1 MKEKFNIEG
10 MTCAACQS
18 HVDKAVRK
26 VEGVND
32 VSVNLLTNSMVVDF
46 DDNLDIKKI
55 NDAVDKAGY
64 KSYLAN
70 NDKKEEII
78 DDDNELKKMIK
89 RLIYSL
95 VLLVP
100 LFYIGMA
107 YMNGWPLGDL
117 ANNPLIVGLI
127 MMILSFVIML
137 INKAFFISGFKSSI
151 HLSFNMDTLVALGS
165 GVAFIYS
172 LILYFIM
179 LHDANMMNMD
189 VVMRL
194 SMNISFET
202 AGMVPT
208 LITIGKTLE
217 AYSKGKTTNALKS
230 LLKLKP
236 KKATILKDDK
246 EVEVLAKDVNV
257 GDIFIVKPGDAIP
270 VDGKVI
276 SGDGAVD
283 EQALTGESLPVDK
296 AKGDNVFSA
305 TINQNGILKCEA
317 TKRLEDTTFSQI
329 IKMVEDANAT
339 KAKISKIADKVAGVF
354 VPVVIGVALIVFTL
368 WMIFGGSFVEGLGN
382 TTLLS
387 YSIERAISVLV
398 ISCPCALGLATPVA
412 IMVGSG
418 KGAKSGILYK
428 SAEILEEAGKVD
440 FVLLDKTGTI
450 TKGEPEIVDIINIEF
465 DKDELIKLAISLEAN
480 SNHPLA
486 KAIVNYKDIDKYDVS
501 DFVSLAG
508 KGVAGVINK
517 KRIYGMNMKS
527 ANEIADIDNKY
538 LLAGEELAKKG
549 ATPMYFIYDDKLI
562 GIIAVADV
570 IKEDSILAIKEMK
583 NIGITPIMLTGDNKN
598 TAAYIA
604 SLVGIDN
611 YISDVLPDGKMNI
624 VKELKKQGKV
634 MMIGDGIN
642 DAVAL
647 SEANVGVAIGAGT
660 DVAIDSAEIVLVK
673 SSLMD
678 AVRAIKI
685 SRYTLLNIKENL
697 FWAFFY
703 NLIMIPIAAGALS
716 GIGLA
721 KLKPWYGALAM
732 SLSSVTVV
740 LNALRINL
748 FNVDKKRR
756 KRKNKDINLEFI
768 NNKEEN
774 KMNKLVISVDGM
786 MCMHCAKRVEDA
798 CKSVSGI
805 VDAKVSLDD
814 KNVTVSANKEINKA
828 ELVKAI
834 VNAGYEAK

>member
-10 MTCAACQS
+10 MTCAACQA

-26 VEGVND
+26 VEGVKD

-46 DDNLDIKKI
+46 DDNLDVNKI
-55 NDAVDKAGY
+55 NEAVDKAGY

-70 NDKKEEII
+70 KQKEEKI
-78 DDDNELKKMIK
+78 DDSKELKGLIK
-89 RLIYSL
+89 RLIYSS

-117 ANNPLIVGLI
+117 AKNPLLVGII
-127 MMILSFVIML
+127 MMFLSLVIMI

-172 LILYFIM
+172 FILYLIM
-179 LHDANMMNMD
+179 LYDANMMNMD
-189 VVMRL
+189 AVMRL

-217 AYSKGKTTNALKS
+217 AYSKGKTTNALKA

-236 KKATILKDDK
+236 KKATIIKDDQEI
-246 EVEVLAKDVNV
+246 EVDANAVNV
-257 GDIFIVKPGDAIP
+257 GDIFIVKPGEAIP
-270 VDGKVI
+270 VDGVVI
-276 SGDGAVD
+276 SGYGAVD

-296 AKGDNVFSA
+296 GDGDNVFSA
-305 TINQNGILKCEA
+305 TINQNGVLKCKA
-317 TKRLEDTTFSQI
+317 LKKLEDTTFSQI

-354 VPVVIGVALIVFTL
+354 VPVVIGIALVTFTL
-368 WMIFGGSFVEGLGN
+368 WMMLGGSFVEGLGN

-418 KGAKSGILYK
+418 KGARNGILFK

-440 FVLLDKTGTI
+440 YVLLDKTGTI
-450 TKGEPEIVDIINIEF
+450 TKGKPEVTDIIEIDY
-465 DKDELIKLAISLEAN
+465 DKEELLKLAISLENN
-480 SNHPLA
+480 SSHPLA
-486 KAIVNYKDIDKYDVS
+486 KAISGYKDIDKYEVS
-501 DFVSLAG
+501 EFVSLPG

-517 KRIYGMNMKS
+517 KRIYGMNLKS
-527 ANEIADIDNKY
+527 ASELTSISNEYQALGD
-538 LLAGEELAKKG
+538 ELSKKG
-549 ATPMYFIYDDKLI
+549 KTPMYFIYDDKLI

-570 IKEDSILAIKEMK
+570 IKEDSIEAIKEMK
-583 NIGITPIMLTGDNKN
+583 NVGVTPIMLTGDNKN

-611 YISDVLPDGKMNI
+611 YISDVLPDGKMSI

-660 DVAIDSAEIVLVK
+660 DVAIDSAEIVLIK

-748 FNVDKKRR
+748 FNPDKKRK
-756 KRKNKDINLEFI
+756 KRAYKNVDMTNIKI
-768 NNKEEN
+768 EEE
-774 KMNKLVISVDGM
+774 KSMKSLVIEVEGM

-798 CKSVSGI
+798 CKSVTG
-805 VDAKVSLDD
+805 VEGAKVSLDD
-814 KNVTVSANKEINKA
+814 KNVTVTSNGEIDKEA
-828 ELVKAI
+828 VVKAI
-834 VNAGYEAK
+834 IEAGYEAK

>member
-10 MTCAACQS
+10 MTCAACQA

-26 VEGVND
+26 VEGVKD
-32 VSVNLLTNSMVVDF
+32 VNVNLLTNSMVVDF
-46 DDNLDIKKI
+46 DDNLDVNKI
-55 NDAVDKAGY
+55 NEAVDKAGY

-70 NDKKEEII
+70 KQKEEKI
-78 DDDNELKKMIK
+78 DDSKELKGLIK
-89 RLIYSL
+89 RLIYSS

-117 ANNPLIVGLI
+117 AKNPLLVGII
-127 MMILSFVIML
+127 MMFLSLVIMI

-172 LILYFIM
+172 FILYLIM
-179 LHDANMMNMD
+179 LYDANMMNMD
-189 VVMRL
+189 AVMRL

-217 AYSKGKTTNALKS
+217 AYSKGKTTNALKA

-236 KKATILKDDK
+236 KKATIIKDDQEI
-246 EVEVLAKDVNV
+246 EVDANAVNV
-257 GDIFIVKPGDAIP
+257 GDIFIVKPGEAIP
-270 VDGKVI
+270 VDGVVI
-276 SGDGAVD
+276 SGYGAVD

-296 AKGDNVFSA
+296 GDGDNVFSA
-305 TINQNGILKCEA
+305 TINQNGVLKCKA
-317 TKRLEDTTFSQI
+317 LKKLEDTTFSQI

-354 VPVVIGVALIVFTL
+354 VPVVIGIALVTFTL
-368 WMIFGGSFVEGLGN
+368 WMMLGGSFVEGLGN

-418 KGAKSGILYK
+418 KGARNGILFK

-440 FVLLDKTGTI
+440 YVLLDKTGTI
-450 TKGEPEIVDIINIEF
+450 TKGKPEVTDIIEIDY
-465 DKDELIKLAISLEAN
+465 DKEELLKLAISLENN
-480 SNHPLA
+480 SSHPLA
-486 KAIVNYKDIDKYDVS
+486 KAISGYKDIDKYEVS
-501 DFVSLAG
+501 EFVSLPG

-517 KRIYGMNMKS
+517 KRIYGMNLKS
-527 ANEIADIDNKY
+527 ASELTSISNEYQALGD
-538 LLAGEELAKKG
+538 ELSKKG
-549 ATPMYFIYDDKLI
+549 KTPMYFIYDDKLI

-570 IKEDSILAIKEMK
+570 IKEDSIEAIKEMK
-583 NIGITPIMLTGDNKN
+583 NVGVTPIMLTGDNKN

-611 YISDVLPDGKMNI
+611 YISDVLPDGKMSI

-660 DVAIDSAEIVLVK
+660 DVAIDSAEIVLIK

-748 FNVDKKRR
+748 FNPDKKRK
-756 KRKNKDINLEFI
+756 KRAYKNVDMTNIKI
-768 NNKEEN
+768 EEE
-774 KMNKLVISVDGM
+774 KSMKSLVIEVEGM

-798 CKSVSGI
+798 CKSVTG
-805 VDAKVSLDD
+805 VEGAKVSLDD
-814 KNVTVSANKEINKA
+814 KNVTVTSNGEIDKEA
-828 ELVKAI
+828 VVKAI
-834 VNAGYEAK
+834 IEAGYEAK

>member
-10 MTCAACQS
+10 MTCAACQA

-26 VEGVND
+26 VDGVKD

-46 DDNLDIKKI
+46 ADDLDVAKI

-70 NDKKEEII
+70 KKETEEVEPE
-78 DDDNELKKMIK
+78 NKELKGLIK
-89 RLIYSL
+89 RLIYSSI
-95 VLLVP
+95 LLVP

-107 YMNGWPLGDL
+107 YMNNWPLGDL
-117 ANNPLIVGLI
+117 AKNPLLVGIILMFLSLI
-127 MMILSFVIML
+127 IMI
-137 INKAFFISGFKSSI
+137 INKAFFISGFKSTI

-165 GVAFIYS
+165 GVAFTYS
-172 LILYFIM
+172 FILYLIM

-189 VVMRL
+189 NVMRL

-217 AYSKGKTTNALKS
+217 AYSKGKTTNALKA

-236 KKATILKDDK
+236 KKATIISGDK
-246 EVEVLAKDVNV
+246 EVEVNASDVNV
-257 GDIFIVKPGDAIP
+257 GDIFIVRPGEAIP
-270 VDGKVI
+270 VDGEVI
-276 SGDGAVD
+276 SGDGAID

-296 AKGDNVFSA
+296 NIGDNVYSA
-305 TINQNGILKCEA
+305 TINQNGVLKCRA
-317 TKRLEDTTFSQI
+317 LKRLEDTTFSQI

-354 VPVVIGVALIVFTL
+354 VPVVIGIALIVFTF
-368 WMIFGGSFVEGLGN
+368 WMIFGGSFVENLGN

-418 KGAKSGILYK
+418 KGAKNGILFK
-428 SAEILEEAGKVD
+428 SAEILEEAGKAD
-440 FVLLDKTGTI
+440 YVLLDKTGTI
-450 TKGEPEIVDIINIEF
+450 TKGKPEVTDIIEIDY
-465 DKDELIKLAISLEAN
+465 DKEELLKLAISLENN
-480 SNHPLA
+480 SLHPLA
-486 KAIVNYKDIDKYDVS
+486 KAIVNYKDVDKYEVS
-501 DFVSLAG
+501 EFVSLPG

-517 KRIYGMNMKS
+517 KRIYGMNLKS
-527 ANEIADIDNKY
+527 AIELTKIDDKY
-538 LLAGEELAKKG
+538 VTLGDELSKKG
-549 ATPMYFIYDDKLI
+549 KTPMYFIYDDKLI

-570 IKEDSILAIKEMK
+570 IKEDSIKAIEEMK
-583 NIGITPIMLTGDNKN
+583 NIGVTPIMLTGDNKN

-611 YISDVLPDGKMNI
+611 YISDVLPDGKMEI
-624 VKELKKQGKV
+624 VKKLKSQGKV

-660 DVAIDSAEIVLVK
+660 DVAIDSAEIVLIK

-748 FNVDKKRR
+748 YNPDKIRR
-756 KRKNKDINLEFI
+756 KKNNKEVNLDFT

-774 KMNKLVISVDGM
+774 KMNKLVIEVEGM

-798 CKSVSGI
+798 CKSVSG
-805 VDAKVSLDD
+805 VSDAKVSLDD
-814 KNVTVSANKEINKA
+814 KNVTVSSESTLDKGL
-828 ELVKAI
+828 LVSAI
-834 VNAGYEAK
+834 KNAGYEAK

>member
-10 MTCAACQS
+10 MTCAACQA

-26 VEGVND
+26 VEGVKN

-46 DDNLDIKKI
+46 EDNLDVNKI
-55 NDAVDKAGY
+55 NEAVDKAGY

-70 NDKKEEII
+70 KQKEEKI
-78 DDDNELKKMIK
+78 DDNKELKGLIK
-89 RLIYSL
+89 RLIYSS

-117 ANNPLIVGLI
+117 AKNPLLVGII
-127 MMILSFVIML
+127 MMFLSLVIMI

-172 LILYFIM
+172 FILYLIM

-189 VVMRL
+189 AVMRL

-217 AYSKGKTTNALKS
+217 AYSKGKTTNALKA

-236 KKATILKDDK
+236 KKATIIKDDQEI
-246 EVEVLAKDVNV
+246 EVDANAVNV
-257 GDIFIVKPGDAIP
+257 GDIFIVKPGEAIP
-270 VDGKVI
+270 VDGVVI
-276 SGDGAVD
+276 SGYGAVD

-296 AKGDNVFSA
+296 GDGDNVFSA
-305 TINQNGILKCEA
+305 TINQNGVLKCKA
-317 TKRLEDTTFSQI
+317 LKKLEDTTFSQI

-354 VPVVIGVALIVFTL
+354 VPVVIGIALVTFTL
-368 WMIFGGSFVEGLGN
+368 WMILGGSFVEGLGN

-387 YSIERAISVLV
+387 YSIERAISLLV

-418 KGAKSGILYK
+418 KGARNGILFK
-428 SAEILEEAGKVD
+428 SAEILEEADKVD
-440 FVLLDKTGTI
+440 YVLLDKTGTI
-450 TKGEPEIVDIINIEF
+450 TKGKPEVTDIIEIDY
-465 DKDELIKLAISLEAN
+465 DKEELLKLAISLENN
-480 SNHPLA
+480 SSHPLA
-486 KAIVNYKDIDKYDVS
+486 KAISGYKDIDKYEVS
-501 DFVSLAG
+501 EFVSLPG

-517 KRIYGMNMKS
+517 KRIYGMNLKS
-527 ANEIADIDNKY
+527 ASELTSISNEYQALGD
-538 LLAGEELAKKG
+538 ELSKKG
-549 ATPMYFIYDDKLI
+549 KTPMYFIYDDKLI

-570 IKEDSILAIKEMK
+570 IKEDSIEAIKEMK
-583 NIGITPIMLTGDNKN
+583 NVGVTPIMLTGDNKN

-611 YISDVLPDGKMNI
+611 YISDVLPDGKMSI

-660 DVAIDSAEIVLVK
+660 DVAIDSAEIVLIK

-748 FNVDKKRR
+748 FNPDKKRK
-756 KRKNKDINLEFI
+756 KRAYKNVDMTNIKI
-768 NNKEEN
+768 EEE
-774 KMNKLVISVDGM
+774 KSMKSLVIEVEGM

-798 CKSVSGI
+798 CKSVTG
-805 VDAKVSLDD
+805 VEDAKVSLDD
-814 KNVTVSANKEINKA
+814 KNVTVTSNGEIDKEA
-828 ELVKAI
+828 VVKAI
-834 VNAGYEAK
+834 IEAGYEAK

>member
-10 MTCAACQS
+10 MTCAACQA

-26 VEGVND
+26 VEGVKN

-46 DDNLDIKKI
+46 EDNLDVNKI
-55 NDAVDKAGY
+55 NEAVDKAGY

-70 NDKKEEII
+70 KQKEEKI
-78 DDDNELKKMIK
+78 DDNKELKGLIK
-89 RLIYSL
+89 RLIYSS

-117 ANNPLIVGLI
+117 AKNPLLVGII
-127 MMILSFVIML
+127 MMFLSLVIMI

-172 LILYFIM
+172 FILYLIM

-189 VVMRL
+189 AVMRL

-217 AYSKGKTTNALKS
+217 AYSKGKTTNALKA

-236 KKATILKDDK
+236 KKATIIKDDK
-246 EVEVLAKDVNV
+246 EIEVDANAVNV
-257 GDIFIVKPGDAIP
+257 GDIFIVKPGEAIP
-270 VDGKVI
+270 VDGVVI
-276 SGDGAVD
+276 SGYGAVD

-296 AKGDNVFSA
+296 GDGDNVFSA
-305 TINQNGILKCEA
+305 TINQNGVLKCKA
-317 TKRLEDTTFSQI
+317 LKKLEDTTFSQI

-354 VPVVIGVALIVFTL
+354 VPVVIGIALVTFTL
-368 WMIFGGSFVEGLGN
+368 WMILGGSFVEGLGN

-418 KGAKSGILYK
+418 KGARNGILFK

-440 FVLLDKTGTI
+440 YVLLDKTGTI
-450 TKGEPEIVDIINIEF
+450 TKGKPEVTDIIEIDY
-465 DKDELIKLAISLEAN
+465 DKEELLKLAISLENN
-480 SNHPLA
+480 SSHPLA
-486 KAIVNYKDIDKYDVS
+486 KAISGYKDIDKYEVS
-501 DFVSLAG
+501 EFVSLPG

-517 KRIYGMNMKS
+517 KRIYGMNLKS
-527 ANEIADIDNKY
+527 ASELTSISNEYQALGD
-538 LLAGEELAKKG
+538 ELSKKG
-549 ATPMYFIYDDKLI
+549 KTPMYFIYDDKLI

-570 IKEDSILAIKEMK
+570 IKEDSIEAIKEMK
-583 NIGITPIMLTGDNKN
+583 NVGVTPIMLTGDNKN

-611 YISDVLPDGKMNI
+611 YISDVLPDGKMSI

-660 DVAIDSAEIVLVK
+660 DVAIDSAEIVLIK

-748 FNVDKKRR
+748 FNPDKKRK
-756 KRKNKDINLEFI
+756 KRAYKNVDMTNIKI
-768 NNKEEN
+768 EEE
-774 KMNKLVISVDGM
+774 KSMKSLVIEVEGM

-798 CKSVSGI
+798 CKSVTG
-805 VDAKVSLDD
+805 VEDAKVSLDD
-814 KNVTVSANKEINKA
+814 KNVTVTSNGEIDKEA
-828 ELVKAI
+828 VVKAI
-834 VNAGYEAK
+834 IEAGYEAK

>member
-10 MTCAACQS
+10 MTCAACQA

-26 VEGVND
+26 VEGVKD

-46 DDNLDIKKI
+46 DDNLDVNKI
-55 NDAVDKAGY
+55 NEAVDKAGY

-70 NDKKEEII
+70 KQKEEKI
-78 DDDNELKKMIK
+78 DDNKELKGLIK
-89 RLIYSL
+89 RLIYSS

-117 ANNPLIVGLI
+117 AKNPLLVGII
-127 MMILSFVIML
+127 MMFLSLVIMI

-172 LILYFIM
+172 FILYLIM

-189 VVMRL
+189 AVMRL

-217 AYSKGKTTNALKS
+217 AYSKGKTTNALKA

-236 KKATILKDDK
+236 KKATIIKDDQEI
-246 EVEVLAKDVNV
+246 EVDANAVNV
-257 GDIFIVKPGDAIP
+257 GDIFIVKPGEAIP
-270 VDGKVI
+270 VDGVVI
-276 SGDGAVD
+276 SGYGAVD

-296 AKGDNVFSA
+296 GDGDNVFSA
-305 TINQNGILKCEA
+305 TINQNGVLKCKA
-317 TKRLEDTTFSQI
+317 LKKLEDTTFSQI

-354 VPVVIGVALIVFTL
+354 VPVVIGIALVTFTL
-368 WMIFGGSFVEGLGN
+368 WMMLGGSFVEGLGN

-418 KGAKSGILYK
+418 KGARNGILFK

-440 FVLLDKTGTI
+440 YVLLDKTGTI
-450 TKGEPEIVDIINIEF
+450 TKGKPEVTDIIEIDY
-465 DKDELIKLAISLEAN
+465 DKEELLKLAISLENN
-480 SNHPLA
+480 SSHPLA
-486 KAIVNYKDIDKYDVS
+486 KAISGYKDIDKYEVS
-501 DFVSLAG
+501 EFVSLPG

-517 KRIYGMNMKS
+517 KRIYGMNLKS
-527 ANEIADIDNKY
+527 ASELTSISNEYQALGD
-538 LLAGEELAKKG
+538 ELSKKG
-549 ATPMYFIYDDKLI
+549 KTPMYFIYDDKLI

-570 IKEDSILAIKEMK
+570 IKEDSIEAIKEMK
-583 NIGITPIMLTGDNKN
+583 NVGVTPIMLTGDNKN

-611 YISDVLPDGKMNI
+611 YISDVLPDGKMSI

-660 DVAIDSAEIVLVK
+660 DVAIDSAEIVLIK

-748 FNVDKKRR
+748 FNPDKKRK
-756 KRKNKDINLEFI
+756 KRAYKNVDMTNIKI
-768 NNKEEN
+768 EEE
-774 KMNKLVISVDGM
+774 KSMKSLVIEVEGM

-798 CKSVSGI
+798 CKSVTG
-805 VDAKVSLDD
+805 VEGAKVSLDD
-814 KNVTVSANKEINKA
+814 KNVTVTSNGEIDKEA
-828 ELVKAI
+828 VVKAI
-834 VNAGYEAK
+834 IEAGYEAK

>member
-10 MTCAACQS
+10 MTCAACQA

-26 VEGVND
+26 VEGVKN

-46 DDNLDIKKI
+46 EDNLDVNKI
-55 NDAVDKAGY
+55 NEAVDKAGY

-70 NDKKEEII
+70 KQKEEKI
-78 DDDNELKKMIK
+78 DDNKELKGLIK
-89 RLIYSL
+89 RLIYSS

-117 ANNPLIVGLI
+117 AKNPLLVGII
-127 MMILSFVIML
+127 MMFLSLVIMI

-172 LILYFIM
+172 FILYLIM

-189 VVMRL
+189 AVMRL

-217 AYSKGKTTNALKS
+217 AYSKGKTTNALKA

-236 KKATILKDDK
+236 KKATIIKDDQEI
-246 EVEVLAKDVNV
+246 EVDANAVNV
-257 GDIFIVKPGDAIP
+257 GDIFIVKPGEAIP
-270 VDGKVI
+270 VDGVVI
-276 SGDGAVD
+276 SGYGAVD

-296 AKGDNVFSA
+296 GDGDNVFSA
-305 TINQNGILKCEA
+305 TINQNGVLKCKA
-317 TKRLEDTTFSQI
+317 LKKLEDTTFSQI

-354 VPVVIGVALIVFTL
+354 VPVVIGIALVTFTL
-368 WMIFGGSFVEGLGN
+368 WMILGGSFVEGLGN

-418 KGAKSGILYK
+418 KGARNGILFK

-440 FVLLDKTGTI
+440 YVLLDKTGTI
-450 TKGEPEIVDIINIEF
+450 TKGKPEVTDIIEIDY
-465 DKDELIKLAISLEAN
+465 DKEELLKLAISLENN
-480 SNHPLA
+480 SSHPLA
-486 KAIVNYKDIDKYDVS
+486 KAISGYKDIDKYEVS
-501 DFVSLAG
+501 EFVSLPG

-517 KRIYGMNMKS
+517 KRIYGMNLKS
-527 ANEIADIDNKY
+527 ASELTSISNEYQALGD
-538 LLAGEELAKKG
+538 ELSKKG
-549 ATPMYFIYDDKLI
+549 KTPMYFIYDDKLI

-570 IKEDSILAIKEMK
+570 IKEDSIEAIKEMK
-583 NIGITPIMLTGDNKN
+583 NVGVTPIMLTGDNKN

-611 YISDVLPDGKMNI
+611 YISDVLPDGKMSI

-660 DVAIDSAEIVLVK
+660 DVAIDSAEIVLIK

-748 FNVDKKRR
+748 FNPDKKRK
-756 KRKNKDINLEFI
+756 KRAYKNVDMTNIKI
-768 NNKEEN
+768 EEE
-774 KMNKLVISVDGM
+774 KSMKSLVIEVEGM

-798 CKSVSGI
+798 CKSVTG
-805 VDAKVSLDD
+805 VEDAKVSLDD
-814 KNVTVSANKEINKA
+814 KNVTVTSNGEIDKEA
-828 ELVKAI
+828 VVKAI
-834 VNAGYEAK
+834 IEAGYEAK

>member
-10 MTCAACQS
+10 MTCAACQA

-26 VEGVND
+26 VEGVKN

-46 DDNLDIKKI
+46 DDNLDVNKI
-55 NDAVDKAGY
+55 NEAVDKAGY

-70 NDKKEEII
+70 KQKEEKI
-78 DDDNELKKMIK
+78 DDNKELKGLIK
-89 RLIYSL
+89 RLIYSS

-107 YMNGWPLGDL
+107 YMNRWPLGDL
-117 ANNPLIVGLI
+117 AKNPLLVGII
-127 MMILSFVIML
+127 MMFLSLVIMI

-172 LILYFIM
+172 FILYLIM

-189 VVMRL
+189 AVMRL

-217 AYSKGKTTNALKS
+217 AYSKGKTTNALKA

-236 KKATILKDDK
+236 KKATIIKDDQEI
-246 EVEVLAKDVNV
+246 EVDANAVNV
-257 GDIFIVKPGDAIP
+257 GDIFIVKPGEAIP
-270 VDGKVI
+270 VDGVVI
-276 SGDGAVD
+276 SGYGAVD

-296 AKGDNVFSA
+296 GDGDNVFSA
-305 TINQNGILKCEA
+305 TINQNGVLKCKA
-317 TKRLEDTTFSQI
+317 LKKLEDTTFSQI

-354 VPVVIGVALIVFTL
+354 VPVVIGIALVTFTL
-368 WMIFGGSFVEGLGN
+368 WMMLGGSFVEGLGN

-418 KGAKSGILYK
+418 KGARNGILFK
-428 SAEILEEAGKVD
+428 SAEILEEAGKID
-440 FVLLDKTGTI
+440 YVLLDKTGTI
-450 TKGEPEIVDIINIEF
+450 TKGKPEVTDIIEIDY
-465 DKDELIKLAISLEAN
+465 DKEELLKLAISLENN
-480 SNHPLA
+480 SSHPLA
-486 KAIVNYKDIDKYDVS
+486 KAISGYKDIDKYEVS
-501 DFVSLAG
+501 EFVSLPG

-517 KRIYGMNMKS
+517 KRIYGMNLKS
-527 ANEIADIDNKY
+527 ASELTSISNEYQALGD
-538 LLAGEELAKKG
+538 ELSKKG
-549 ATPMYFIYDDKLI
+549 KTPMYFIYDDKLI

-570 IKEDSILAIKEMK
+570 IKEDSIEAIKEMK
-583 NIGITPIMLTGDNKN
+583 NVGVTPIMLTGDNKN

-611 YISDVLPDGKMNI
+611 YISDVLPDGKMSI

-660 DVAIDSAEIVLVK
+660 DVAIDSAEIVLIK

-756 KRKNKDINLEFI
+756 KRKNKEINLEFI
-768 NNKEEN
+768 NNKEKN

-798 CKSVSGI
+798 CKSVTG
-805 VDAKVSLDD
+805 VEGAKVSLDD
-814 KNVTVSANKEINKA
+814 KNVTVTSNGEIDKEA
-828 ELVKAI
+828 VVKAI
-834 VNAGYEAK
+834 IEAGYEAK